1 MRDWHWLAQGWT
13 SLIVKCLILLS
24 VINATSHILLYSWS
38 NWWSVWWVWSLTEW
52 WMADLSATWS
62 SIISHNQPSWIVR
75 SWSSDI
81 HWFLHWRPLALCVS
95 NADCV
100 LVPKW
105 WRVTRHHGWR
115 LCVWLKPLKFIYD
128 GTVTVHWAGILWEGR
143 SVRALNAH
151 NSLHLIKS
159 PFCCHSFTIDG
170 LSKSHITMVW
180 YAIFLL
186 PLASTP
192 WTTLFRILPKAV
204 ESLFFV
210 DGCLI
215 VDYLVDLI
223 V

>member
-1 MRDWHWLAQGWT
+1 M
-13 SLIVKCLILLS
+13 
-24 VINATSHILLYSWS
+24 
-38 NWWSVWWVWSLTEW
+38 
-52 WMADLSATWS
+52 
-62 SIISHNQPSWIVR
+62 
-75 SWSSDI
+75 
-81 HWFLHWRPLALCVS
+81 
-95 NADCV
+95 
-100 LVPKW
+100 
-105 WRVTRHHGWR
+105 
-115 LCVWLKPLKFIYD
+115 
-128 GTVTVHWAGILWEGR
+128 
-143 SVRALNAH
+143 RALDAH

-180 YAIFLL
+180 DAIFLL

-210 DGCLI
+210 DGCFI